1 MKKTLTLL
9 CLAVLM
15 TVTAMASGPFREHR
29 WESFHG
35 LKPAEN
41 SIVFVGNSI
50 TNMHDW
56 WEAFGCNHQILNRGT
71 SGGFT
76 TEVLPHLEMI
86 LEGHPAK
93 VFIGIGTNDVTSS
106 EPAVVAENIRLIIT
120 RIRKESPNTEVYMQ
134 SVLPSTSGN
143 RGARIVTLNNLVKP
157 IVEELNKE
165 YGKVTYLDVFNQLVG
180 TDGISFKTYNGKS
193 LAFDN
198 LHPTVIGYGIWCNY
212 IAPQVGSNCVYDI
225 NASTLYS
232 GGHGSDSTGDR
243 ITCFAQQVV
252 NANDILIIGDE
263 MVSSGEWH
271 EWLQSDK
278 VKNRGLGWGYPG
290 SNIDQLITNASIYF
304 QHAKSV
310 APKVILVYAG
320 ISEASSS
327 VTAAN
332 FKTKCQN
339 LINALRKKAPQTK
352 IYFITPLNTPT
363 ASYNNNLKSY
373 ITQLNSLTSNSN
385 VKVIDATSMNG
396 NAKYFYVGDGGNY
409 FTSYGYAKLSQIIE
423 TALKQDFNDLD
434 IKAVTD
440 EECTKNNELYAAR
453 KVLGDVLTDAFRK
466 PGKTGTGIGEY
477 SEGSMTEL
485 NGKIDAACALLAGTT
500 ATAEQLRTA
509 AEELQNVAPS
519 LNLPEAGKYYT
530 ICCNYKN
537 ANNRYLVVNN
547 GNLASVTTL
556 PSGNAGVW
564 KFTGTGLQS
573 VATPTKYLGVNGGFT
588 FTTTEAPIQFGE
600 GLNAGT
606 VCIGEIFDGG
616 VRNAALNSNGTITG
630 GQFTNGRYDDYNG
643 WSSDFIMVEVEGGEV
658 VDPIDPVDPPVDPV
672 DPKPTKTYTLGD
684 KVTSIDEVV
693 DGGVYAIVHHNAPGY
708 VTYNT
713 ENHALAGNSEFIDG
727 TTAFVF
733 NGDNENGFTIKSAVA
748 DRYFPILSTT
758 AGTGNAI
765 ALAESGDKFTVVDYD
780 DNVAN
785 GIQLRSMGS
794 SYNGSTA
801 NVYLNSGGGTSA
813 FVGWWKQ
820 DGGNSQMDL
829 YKVTVAEPEPEKF
842 QIVESAGTFSNTA
855 SASSFHDCWTSTQNN
870 PQIVVNVSDG
880 APANNMIGNAT
891 HLNDG
896 LVCYSGSQRGGY
908 KCTMTVST
916 NTPGYTITGYSFKVS
931 NLETGYELV
940 VGDGTSS
947 VTTSATPQE
956 IAKEDLNATS
966 FAITIDGSAKEYNKG
981 ALFTEFYVYY
991 KYEGGEEP
999 VGPEEGEETTYTI
1012 DKNNGRWTASNGNGT
1027 WASTWTSTDN
1037 KLKFTASA
1045 NNMAWSG
1052 DNIDARCGTAGTSTY
1067 AIEPADKNNY
1077 VITGY
1082 SLKLHSNGASSEN
1095 WTINDKSYT
1104 STSTTDVKE
1113 INVTGIEERRVE
1125 FTETGTN
1132 AVGTLLYD
1140 FTVTMQYKPRDPS
1153 EVDYDDYM
1161 TVFDT
1166 HASPVPYRIP
1176 AVGQTKDGDLV
1187 FVADY
1192 RYSHADIGAGTQLDL
1207 RFRKQ
1212 YADGHWGEVK
1222 TLAAYIPQP
1231 FCAFGDPCIV
1241 CDRESNRV
1249 MVTSCC
1255 GNVGFP
1261 GGTYNN
1267 HQGWARWYSEDGGET
1282 WESTYTDLAPQVVAW
1297 LDKRKNDQMQAFFIG
1312 SGKISQSSTVK
1323 VGKYYRLYCASN
1335 TRMQSGKCNFVW
1347 YSDDFGE
1354 TWNMLGDPDVKPI
1367 NGGDEPKADEMPD
1380 GSVVVSSRDS
1390 GRIFNVYHY
1399 TNIATG
1405 EGYWGKQTTSSSNNK
1420 GCFGASCNGE
1430 IMFVPVTRVEDG
1442 AKTYLA
1448 LQSVPMSGSRVNVG
1462 IYWKDLKDLSYY
1474 RTSTELAPNWTAY
1487 QISETTSAYSTMCQ
1501 MQDGHIAFFYEENGH
1516 NDGYDMVYKKFD
1528 ISKITK
1534 GKYTYSVLTDEEKA
1548 EYLSNGVDPYFEGKT
1563 LSEKLAAA
1571 IEAYK
1576 ADPTYAN
1583 YEVLNEA
1590 VQNPGGDD
1598 PTPAEA
1604 GNYYIRLDG
1613 TDLYFS
1619 TTEVADN
1626 AQYTYSISA
1635 EKEAFVVTP
1644 SADGFTIQ
1652 SLDTD
1657 KFVGYNHTN
1666 TWDFSDDED
1675 VWYIE
1680 SFEEPTAILKDGSQG
1695 FGVDDQFDGA
1705 GVYTDKIGQLWV
1717 FEPAEVVGINVLRPE
1732 LQNAIRFDLQ
1742 GRRINGNARGIVLQ
1756 NGSKKLTSK

>member
-56 WEAFGCNHQILNRGT
+56 WEAFGGNHQILNRGT

-134 SVLPSTSGN
+134 SVLPSTNGN

-165 YGKVTYLDVFNQLVG
+165 YGKVTYLDVFSQLVA
-180 TDGISFKTYNGKS
+180 TDGVSFKTYNGKS

-198 LHPTVIGYGIWCNY
+198 LHPTVIGYGIWCNT

-225 NASTLYS
+225 NASTIYN
-232 GGHGSDSTGDR
+232 GGQNNSTGDR

-252 NANDILIIGDE
+252 NANDILILGDE

-310 APKVILVYAG
+310 APKAILVYAG

-453 KVLGDVLTDAFRK
+453 KVLGDVLTDAFRNSCK
-466 PGKTGTGIGEY
+466 IGDGVGEY
-477 SEGSMTEL
+477 SAAAMGDL
-485 NGKIDAACALLAGTT
+485 NAKIDEACAMLAAGTATPAELQAKANELKSITPQINMPKASTDGDEHWYTMCSSNRGSRYLVSNGSNVVGTTDGNKYAKGQWKLVARTDGTFDIVNREDGKYIATSTYDNPINLSASAPSTGWTFSGCDAAGMFNIQNGSCEINMTNSAVSGGYKVVNWSNGGTGNDKADTGCQFTLAEVDGDPEPVPEPVGPQDGKSYTIRASFKSGATSLYLINQNGSVRTT
-500 ATAEQLRTA
+500 ATKPSDNTGVWNIVGTA
-509 AEELQNVAPS
+509 IQSASNPNQ
-519 LNLPEAGKYYT
+519 
-530 ICCNYKN
+530 
-537 ANNRYLVVNN
+537 YLYV
-547 GNLASVTTL
+547 
-556 PSGNAGVW
+556 NAGM
-564 KFTGTGLQS
+564 KLNN
-573 VATPTKYLGVNGGFT
+573 TPNEIVF
-588 FTTTEAPIQFGE
+588 AE
-600 GLNAGT
+600 GLTEGT
-606 VCIGEIFDGG
+606 YGISYVTRF
-616 VRNAALNSNGTITG
+616 AAVNSNGTVDG
-630 GQFTNGRYDDYNG
+630 GQFTGAQYNEYSG
-643 WSSDFIMVEVEGGEV
+643 WTTDFIFEEAKQTSPDEDKLLEEAKAAYKEAVE
-658 VDPIDPVDPPVDPV
+658 
-672 DPKPTKTYTLGD
+672 
-684 KVTSIDEVV
+684 
-693 DGGVYAIVHHNAPGY
+693 
-708 VTYNT
+708 
-713 ENHALAGNSEFIDG
+713 
-727 TTAFVF
+727 TA
-733 NGDNENGFTIKSAVA
+733 D
-748 DRYFPILSTT
+748 
-758 AGTGNAI
+758 
-765 ALAESGDKFTVVDYD
+765 ALAEKYADSNDATVQAALKALSDALK
-780 DNVAN
+780 AN
-785 GIQLRSMGS
+785 
-794 SYNGSTA
+794 
-801 NVYLNSGGGTSA
+801 
-813 FVGWWKQ
+813 
-820 DGGNSQMDL
+820 
-829 YKVTVAEPEPEKF
+829 TVAET
-842 QIVESAGTFSNTA
+842 GTIEQFKAATEAIDAALRTA
-855 SASSFHDCWTSTQNN
+855 RTA
-870 PQIVVNVSDG
+870 I
-880 APANNMIGNAT
+880 
-891 HLNDG
+891 
-896 LVCYSGSQRGGY
+896 SQ
-908 KCTMTVST
+908 
-916 NTPGYTITGYSFKVS
+916 
-931 NLETGYELV
+931 
-940 VGDGTSS
+940 
-947 VTTSATPQE
+947 
-956 IAKEDLNATS
+956 
-966 FAITIDGSAKEYNKG
+966 
-981 ALFTEFYVYY
+981 ALDEN
-991 KYEGGEEP
+991 
-999 VGPEEGEETTYTI
+999 TTYTI
-1012 DKNNGRWTASNGNGT
+1012 DKNNGRFTATNGNGT
-1027 WASTWTSTDN
+1027 WASTWASNDDL
-1037 KLKFTASA
+1037 LKFTASA

-1140 FTVTMQYKPRDPS
+1140 FTVTMKYQPRDPS

-1166 HASPVPYRIP
+1166 HASSVPYRIP
-1176 AVGQTKDGDLV
+1176 AVGQTKDGDLI

-1192 RYSHADIGAGTQLDL
+1192 RYSHADIGAGTKLDL
-1207 RFRKQ
+1207 KYRKQ
-1212 YADGHWGEVK
+1212 YADGTWGQEK

-1282 WESTYTDLAPQVVAW
+1282 WESNFTDLAPQVVAW

-1548 EYLSNGVDPYFEGKT
+1548 QYLSNGVDPYFEGKT
-1563 LSEKLAAA
+1563 LSEKLSKA

-1576 ADPTYAN
+1576 ANPTYAN

-1590 VQNPGGDD
+1590 VQNPGGDI
-1598 PTPAEA
+1598 PTPPTPPTPPTEGTYCTITAVFPNGNEHIIFSDGEKLTAAEEAPEGAFTQFVVEQQSDENVVLKVGDNYMHWSSGDNAAKSDDLDGLNEEFDESLNTLIIRA
-1604 GNYYIRLDG
+1604 GNTDGLQSTTWDSEPIASLSEILGYG
-1613 TDLYFS
+1613 TDGQLYNF
-1619 TTEVADN
+1619 TLR
-1626 AQYTYSISA
+1626 
-1635 EKEAFVVTP
+1635 EK
-1644 SADGFTIQ
+1644 
-1652 SLDTD
+1652 
-1657 KFVGYNHTN
+1657 
-1666 TWDFSDDED
+1666 DDEWIAGD
-1675 VWYIE
+1675 AGMKFYDDNWDGIGCRTSYFRIE
-1680 SFEEPTAILKDGSQG
+1680 
-1695 FGVDDQFDGA
+1695 
-1705 GVYTDKIGQLWV
+1705 V
-1717 FEPAEVVGINVLRPE
+1717 FEINPDGINVLRPE
-1732 LQNAIRFDLQ
+1732 LQDAIRFDLQ